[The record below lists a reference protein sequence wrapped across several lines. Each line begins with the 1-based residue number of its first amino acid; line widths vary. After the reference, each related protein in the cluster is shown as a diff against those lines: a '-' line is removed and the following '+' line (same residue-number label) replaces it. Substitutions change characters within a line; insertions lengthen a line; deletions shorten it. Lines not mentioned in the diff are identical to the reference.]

1 MNEYSFIF
9 VTYMRARDENK
20 IEAIYREAL
29 KMIVNEGFEGLSM
42 QRLAKEAGISPAT
55 IYIYFKDKE
64 DLLLQLH
71 RRELDLYFAYILDGF
86 DPEMDFAGGLAIQWR
101 RRAQYVIDNPD
112 KAHFME
118 TFKFNP
124 LLAKSMSVK
133 DKRFSD
139 VMERFVS
146 KAIANKEL
154 TPMPFE
160 VYWSI
165 TFAPLYNL
173 VRYHKAGMNQ
183 AGEKFELTEGMLM
196 QTLSLVLKALKPAAD
211 ENARP

>member
-1 MNEYSFIF
+1 
-9 VTYMRARDENK
+9 MRTRDENK

-29 KMIVNEGFEGLSM
+29 RMVVDEGFEGLSM
-42 QRLAKEAGISPAT
+42 QRLAKAAGISPAT

-71 RRELDLYFAYILDGF
+71 RRELDLYFAFIMEGF
-86 DPEMDFAGGLAIQWR
+86 DPEMDFATGLAIQWR
-101 RRAQYVIDNPD
+101 RRAQYIIDNPD
-112 KAHFME
+112 KGHFLE
-118 TFKFNP
+118 HFRFNP
-124 LLAKSMSVK
+124 LLSKSMHVK
-133 DKRFSD
+133 DKRFSAI
-139 VMERFVS
+139 MERFVT
-146 KAIANKEL
+146 KAISNKEL

-183 AGEKFELTEGMLM
+183 AGEKFQLTEEMLM
-196 QTLSLVLKALKPAAD
+196 QTLSLVLKALKPA
-211 ENARP
+211 ENQ